1 MIFWKRDCVVCTE
14 FVTNILYDA
23 TTTTTTMTVYDAMH
37 DEQKISDNGNNI
49 QNMGRTIAISVHY
62 FTINSGENFD
72 GKKQNFNKSSNEGK
86 KQESELKSNRVTLC
100 APMVFV
106 LT

>member
-23 TTTTTTMTVYDAMH
+23 TTTTTTTTMTMTVYDAMH
-37 DEQKISDNGNNI
+37 DEQKISNNGNNI

-72 GKKQNFNKSSNEGK
+72 GKNRTLTKVQMKEKNKKASSN
-86 KQESELKSNRVTLC
+86 Q
-100 APMVFV
+100 MD
-106 LT
+106 

>member
-49 QNMGRTIAISVHY
+49 QNMERTIAISVHY

-72 GKKQNFNKSSNEGK
+72 GKNRTLTKVQMKEKNKKASSNQIE
-86 KQESELKSNRVTLC
+86 
-100 APMVFV
+100 
-106 LT
+106 